1 MTFLNIFDTITHNSI
16 FPIATFI
23 IGILVR
29 TYFYYKSRKNK
40 RLKYVIKSFNLIKD
54 HTSKYS
60 GLTVKYKD
68 EDVKTFTV
76 TKLIFWNSGKETIDG
91 KDITGAEPLTIN
103 VKEAF
108 RLLEVSIEKSN
119 NAASSIIVSHVIDGK
134 SATVSFDYLDN
145 LDGAVL
151 NIIHDGI
158 TSKDVEF
165 IGKIKGVKQMSETS
179 VPPAPKKIFLFVPFP
194 ISKDISKYNPNKRRT
209 YYGLSWIWNLFMFVL
224 LLGLFKLLAHYFP
237 DNKDLFVPESDRSLW
252 IMLIPFGLMLLNG
265 IYIMTKKLPKE
276 LDLYEDA

>member
-1 MTFLNIFDTITHNSI
+1 MTLLNIFDTITHSSI
-16 FPIATFI
+16 FPIAMFV

-29 TYFYYKSRKNK
+29 TYFYYKSKKNK

-60 GLTVKYKD
+60 GLAIKYKD
-68 EDVKTFTV
+68 EEVKTFTV

-91 KDITGAEPLTIN
+91 KDVTDAEPLI
-103 VKEAF
+103 VKVKDGL
-108 RLLEVSIEKSN
+108 RLLEASVEKSN
-119 NAASSIIVSHVIDGK
+119 NSASSINVSQILDGK
-134 SATVSFDYLDN
+134 SSLLSFDYLDT

-158 TSKDVEF
+158 TSKDIEF
-165 IGKIKGVKQMSETS
+165 TGKIKGVKKMSETT
-179 VPPAPKKIFLFVPFP
+179 VPPAPKRVFIFVPFP
-194 ISKDISKYNPNKRRT
+194 LSKDISKHNPNKRRT
-209 YYGLSWIWNLFMFVL
+209 FYGLSWIWNLLVFAI
-224 LLGLFKLLAHYFP
+224 LLGLMKLLAHYFP
-237 DNKDLFVPESDRSLW
+237 NNKDLFVPENDKTLW
-252 IMLIPFGLMLLNG
+252 ALLFPFGLMLANG